1 MNPERRY
8 ERGLTRS
15 GRQLPPPPTRSFAL
29 STLRARPVRLGRTLL
44 SYGPAVAS
52 CAVGAAAVRGPAWSS
67 RTELPTEAPGA
78 SAWNLTPAQH
88 SHAGVTH
95 PCYKAARRLST
106 ARPRHSR
113 PDLWVMYRP
122 RSRAAADEA
131 VAGRRGLAPRSG
143 RRRPGEGRSGNAAPL
158 SRPSARRAV
167 QGEGEEPAKRA
178 EGVRRSFA
186 GAGYPSSI
194 SWMLARRRAMA
205 CVWIWHTRDSV
216 TSSTSPI
223 SRRVSSSW

>member
-44 SYGPAVAS
+44 SYGGAARASDAQRPREGEARRRLSFHAGPAVAS

-67 RTELPTEAPGA
+67 RSELPTEAPGA

-88 SHAGVTH
+88 SRAGVT
-95 PCYKAARRLST
+95 PPYDEAARRLST

-143 RRRPGEGRSGNAAPL
+143 RRRPGEGRSGNAAPSPARAPEGR
-158 SRPSARRAV
+158 SREKARSPRS
-167 QGEGEEPAKRA
+167 G
-178 EGVRRSFA
+178 RR
-186 GAGYPSSI
+186 G
-194 SWMLARRRAMA
+194 
-205 CVWIWHTRDSV
+205 
-216 TSSTSPI
+216 
-223 SRRVSSSW
+223 